1 MCRHR
6 WRLSHLLR
14 FDGIME
20 SRKLPAAPSIRGRN
34 ERIFRITQTVCRAV
48 LSMFFR
54 METSGVQHLPRKEAF
69 ILLPKHQRWEDIPL
83 LSLAT
88 PRPLYYVAKSELFC
102 NPLSNW
108 FLSSL
113 GGIPL
118 NRQRPLESRR
128 SLLALICFL
137 KEGEG
142 AVVFPEGTYFQHKM
156 GPGQVGMVRLILS
169 RLTIPFIP
177 VGIRYSRKGPRIVV
191 RVKFGKAFHADP
203 KTSANTLVDRM
214 MTEIA
219 RLSDLV

>member
-1 MCRHR
+1 
-6 WRLSHLLR
+6 
-14 FDGIME
+14 
-20 SRKLPAAPSIRGRN
+20 
-34 ERIFRITQTVCRAV
+34 
-48 LSMFFR
+48 MFFR

-88 PRPLYYVAKSELFC
+88 PRPLYYVAKSELFR

-108 FLSSL
+108 FLLSL

-118 NRQRPLESRR
+118 NRQHPLESRR

-142 AVVFPEGTYFQHKM
+142 AVVFPEGTYFQNKM

-177 VGIRYSRKGPRIVV
+177 VGIRYLRKGPRIVV
-191 RVKFGKAFHADP
+191 RIKFGKAFHADP
-203 KTSANTLVDRM
+203 KTPANTLVDRM

-219 RLSDLV
+219 RLSGFE

>member
-1 MCRHR
+1 
-6 WRLSHLLR
+6 
-14 FDGIME
+14 
-20 SRKLPAAPSIRGRN
+20 
-34 ERIFRITQTVCRAV
+34 
-48 LSMFFR
+48 MFFR

-88 PRPLYYVAKSELFC
+88 PRPLYYVAKSELFR
-102 NPLSNW
+102 NPLSKW

-128 SLLALICFL
+128 SLLSLICFL

-142 AVVFPEGTYFQHKM
+142 AVVFPEGTYYQNKM

-177 VGIRYSRKGPRIVV
+177 VGIRYAREGTRIVV
-191 RVKFGKAFHADP
+191 RVKFGKAFHVDSTTP
-203 KTSANTLVDRM
+203 ANAFVDRM
-214 MTEIA
+214 MIEIA
-219 RLSDLV
+219 RLSGFA